1 MRRLC
6 FWVMAIQFA
15 VITYSSQVLS
25 ETFLKEGEGRDLVLG
40 TCTACHSESLVL
52 KNHMTRDH
60 WDETITWMQEKQGL
74 WELSPDERK
83 TILDYLATHQGL
95 EETGNAQAFN
105 SSLYRYHYPPNP
117 LVQPD

>member
-1 MRRLC
+1 MRRKCFLSIAVFFAALC
-6 FWVMAIQFA
+6 CSNPAQ
-15 VITYSSQVLS
+15 S
-25 ETFLKEGEGRDLVLG
+25 ETLLKEGEGRDLVLG

-52 KNHMTRDH
+52 KNHMTRDR

-83 TILDYLATHQGL
+83 TILDYLAVHQGIA
-95 EETGNAQAFN
+95 ETGNAKAFN

-117 LVQPD
+117 LVQPE